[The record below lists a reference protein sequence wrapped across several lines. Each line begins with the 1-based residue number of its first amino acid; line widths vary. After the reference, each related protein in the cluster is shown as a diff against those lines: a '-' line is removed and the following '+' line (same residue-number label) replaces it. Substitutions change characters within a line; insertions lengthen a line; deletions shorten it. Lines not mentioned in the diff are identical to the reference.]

1 MSLAYF
7 PLYPTDFDADTGHL
21 TLAEDGAYNRLL
33 RLSWKC
39 PEAKM
44 PDDLDW
50 ICRRA
55 RAVTAEDRAVI
66 EAILAEFFTRKG
78 GKIFSAK
85 LHKIWKQTN
94 EAHQKRVEAGK
105 NGGRAKAL
113 KNKEITPSNAS
124 ELPEQSPS
132 NQNQNQ
138 NHIDTVAN
146 ATDAEGVEPQDL
158 SKDLFD
164 RGVAFLTRHGIKETQ
179 ARSVIGKWRRDHSDP
194 DILSAFMACAK
205 SGAVDPIP
213 WITARLIPP
222 QTFKPDFSKYGVP
235 Q

>member
-55 RAVTAEDRAVI
+55 RAVTAEDRATI
-66 EAILAEFFTRKG
+66 EAILSEFFTRKG

-85 LHKIWKQTN
+85 LNKIWKQTN
-94 EAHQKRVEAGK
+94 DAHQRRVDAGK
-105 NGGRAKAL
+105 SGGRAKAM
-113 KNKEITPSNAS
+113 KKQEKTPSNAN

-138 NHIDTVAN
+138 NHKDTVAK
-146 ATDAEGVEPQDL
+146 ATDGEAVDFA
-158 SKDLFD
+158 KAVFD
-164 RGVAFLTRHGIKETQ
+164 RGVKFLCRHGVKESQ
-179 ARSVIGKWRRDHSDP
+179 ARSVIGKWRNSHQDP
-194 DILSAFMACAK
+194 EIFAAFADCERA
-205 SGAVDPIP
+205 GAIDPIP
-213 WITARLIPP
+213 WITAKLAPP
-222 QTFKPDFSKYGVP
+222 FPRIRAQLPKEAT

>member
-55 RAVTAEDRAVI
+55 RAATAEDRAII
-66 EAILAEFFTRKG
+66 EGILAEFFTRKG
-78 GKIFSAK
+78 GKVFSAK

-94 EAHQKRVEAGK
+94 DAHQRRVEAGK
-105 NGGRAKAL
+105 SGGRAKAR
-113 KNKEITPSNAS
+113 KNNDNDASNAS
-124 ELPEQSPS
+124 AMPEQSPS

-146 ATDAEGVEPQDL
+146 ATDGEAVEARADL
-158 SKDLFD
+158 VKDLFE
-164 RGVAFLTRHGIKETQ
+164 RGVRFLGKHGVKESQ
-179 ARSVIGKWRRDHSDP
+179 ARSMIGKWRNDHEDS
-194 DILSAFMACAK
+194 DILSAFMDCAK
-205 SGAVDPIP
+205 SGAIDPIP

-222 QTFKPDFSKYGVP
+222 PTFKPDFSKYGVS
-235 Q
+235 